1 MSWNANSC
9 RSYHIIV
16 QIVKGPGC
24 GVTAEIQIRTIALD
38 FWASLEHEM
47 KYKKKIQNEELIR
60 SELKSCADVIASV
73 DLSMQTIRDLIY
85 EDELK

>member
-1 MSWNANSC
+1 
-9 RSYHIIV
+9 
-16 QIVKGPGC
+16 
-24 GVTAEIQIRTIALD
+24 
-38 FWASLEHEM
+38 M